1 MIVDS
6 DILFTSTETF
16 ELMRVLEEV
25 STNARYNPKDFLG
38 PLSMYLRRKNG
49 MDKAVEAGDWSMP
62 LRKLEEVRLALAR
75 NLARA
80 IVVGFDGPF

>member
-1 MIVDS
+1 M
-6 DILFTSTETF
+6 LFSTNDTF

-25 STNARYNPKDFLG
+25 SVNATYNPRDYLDQSST
-38 PLSMYLRRKNG
+38 LLRRTTKAAGKN
-49 MDKAVEAGDWSMP
+49 VEREDRSMS

-80 IVVGFDGPF
+80 MVMGFDGPF